1 VSVTTQNLYE
11 QTLVLRS
18 QIGDASAFRE
28 LLTLYSPRLLRF
40 VRKMLLSA
48 PELVE
53 DVTQEIW
60 IRIHHSLPTLV
71 DAGKFGPWAFRIARD
86 RVYREFRRRKLPMGS
101 LDEAD
106 REAAPVAEE
115 PSIDTEEI
123 QRGLDTLS
131 PEHREVL
138 MLRYFEEMD
147 YESIARIT
155 GATLGTI
162 RSRLHYAKCALR
174 RAFQLL

>member
-1 VSVTTQNLYE
+1 MSVFTQHLYE
-11 QTLVLRS
+11 QTLVLRC
-18 QIGDASAFRE
+18 QLGDTEAFRE
-28 LLTLYSPRLLRF
+28 LLTLHSPRLLRF

-48 PELVE
+48 PDRVE
-53 DVTQEIW
+53 DITQEIW

-71 DAGKFGPWAFRIARD
+71 DAGKFLPWAFRIARD
-86 RVYREFRRRKLPMGS
+86 RVYREFRQRKLPMGS

-106 REAAPVAEE
+106 REAVPVAEE

-123 QRGLDTLS
+123 QRGLDALS

-138 MLRYFEEMD
+138 VLRYFEEMD

-155 GATLGTI
+155 GTTLGTI

>member
-1 VSVTTQNLYE
+1 
-11 QTLVLRS
+11 
-18 QIGDASAFRE
+18 
-28 LLTLYSPRLLRF
+28 
-40 VRKMLLSA
+40 
-48 PELVE
+48 
-53 DVTQEIW
+53 
-60 IRIHHSLPTLV
+60 
-71 DAGKFGPWAFRIARD
+71 
-86 RVYREFRRRKLPMGS
+86 MGS

-106 REAAPVAEE
+106 REAVPVAEE

-123 QRGLDTLS
+123 QRGLDALS

-138 MLRYFEEMD
+138 VLRYFEEMD

-155 GATLGTI
+155 GTTLGTI